1 MKLQFLGTGAGVP
14 SKERN
19 VSAVALDLTQERGTT
34 WLFDCG
40 EATQH
45 QILNTNI
52 RPRKIDKIFITH
64 LHGDHIY
71 GLQGFLSSRSFQDGI
86 TPVTIYGPK
95 GIEAYITVSL
105 EVSQTRLRYPLYFH
119 EVEEGMLFEDSKFNV
134 YCKKLEHG
142 IDSYGY
148 RIVEKDSSGEL
159 LAEKLKAIGIP
170 PGPIYQQIKE
180 NETTILADNSTINR
194 ADFIGPNKKG
204 RIVSILGDTRYFTE
218 IAAFIR
224 DSDVLV
230 HEATFAQDEEEMA
243 YNYYHS
249 TTKQAAELA
258 RSGAVNQLLLTHISS
273 RYQGEAITQLE
284 AEATA
289 IFPNSKIVADLLEW
303 EIIQK

>member
-71 GLQGFLSSRSFQDGI
+71 GLPGFLSSRSFQDGI

-105 EVSQTRLRYPLYFH
+105 EVSQTHLRYPLYFH
-119 EVEEGMLFEDSKFNV
+119 EVEEGMLFEDNKFIV
-134 YCKKLEHG
+134 FCKKLEHG

-148 RIVEKDSSGEL
+148 RIIEKDSSGEL
-159 LAEKLKAIGIP
+159 LAEKLKTIGIP

-180 NETTILADNSTINR
+180 NETTILSDGSTINR

-204 RIVSILGDTRYFTE
+204 RVVCILGDTRFFTE
-218 IAAFIR
+218 ITTFIR

-249 TTKQAAELA
+249 TTKQAAKLA
-258 RSGAVNQLLLTHISS
+258 QVGDVNQLLLTHISS
-273 RYQGEAITQLE
+273 RYQGGAIAQLE

-303 EIIQK
+303 EVLQK

>member
-19 VSAVALDLTQERGTT
+19 VSAIALDLTQERGTA

-45 QILNTNI
+45 QILHTKI

-71 GLQGFLSSRSFQDGI
+71 GLPGFLSSRSFQDGI

-95 GIEAYITVSL
+95 GIAEYISVSL
-105 EVSQTRLRYPLYFH
+105 EVSRTYLRYPLHFH
-119 EVEEGMLFEDSKFNV
+119 EVEEGLLFEDNQFYV
-134 YCKKLEHG
+134 YCKKLEHA

-148 RIVEKDSSGEL
+148 RIIEKDSPGEL
-159 LAEKLKAIGIP
+159 LAEKLKSNGIP

-180 NETTILADNSTINR
+180 NETTILADGNTIKR

-204 RIVSILGDTRYFTE
+204 RVVSVLGDTRYV
-218 IAAFIR
+218 ADLASFIK

-230 HEATFAQDEEEMA
+230 HEATFAQDEDEMA

-258 RSGAVNQLLLTHISS
+258 RAGDVNQLLLTHISS
-273 RYQGEAITQLE
+273 RYQGESIDQLE

-289 IFPNSKIVADLLEW
+289 IFSNTKIAADLLEW
-303 EIIQK
+303 EINQK